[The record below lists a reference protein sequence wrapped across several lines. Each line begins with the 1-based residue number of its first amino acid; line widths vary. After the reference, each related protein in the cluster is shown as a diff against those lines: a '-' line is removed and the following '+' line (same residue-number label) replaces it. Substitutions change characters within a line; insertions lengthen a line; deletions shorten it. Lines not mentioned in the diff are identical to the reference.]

1 MSANLRS
8 GSRRAGARRRAGAV
22 ACVAITVWW
31 TATASAQLDPLL
43 FAKRVPPTVII
54 VVDTSMRMLEDGA
67 ECEDALTQL
76 AAVNKA
82 ISRGGYALVA
92 TGLQHCLTHGGPDTV
107 DAKKMEKL
115 FLSLA

>member
-1 MSANLRS
+1 MKLEPEE
-8 GSRRAGARRRAGAV
+8 V
-22 ACVAITVWW
+22 KAIT
-31 TATASAQLDPLL
+31 TRLKRANGHLAS
-43 FAKRVPPTVII
+43 VI
-54 VVDTSMRMLEDGA
+54 RMLEEGA

-92 TGLQHCLTHGGPDTV
+92 TGLQHCLAEEGPDSV

>member
-1 MSANLRS
+1 MQLEPDEIKAVITRLK
-8 GSRRAGARRRAGAV
+8 RAHGHL
-22 ACVAITVWW
+22 
-31 TATASAQLDPLL
+31 AS
-43 FAKRVPPTVII
+43 VI
-54 VVDTSMRMLEDGA
+54 RMLEDGS

-92 TGLQHCLTHGGPDTV
+92 TGLQHCLADGGPDSV